1 MFQTHSSPIAQCEH
15 LTSRLELRATESF
28 LRERYVIL
36 RVQRDSRGH
45 AVTDIIQVPM
55 LPKRFWFKAT
65 CYVLICQ
72 CFLGLYP
79 VTRLQSCIYD
89 TLLSCRPLYSEGG
102 VVIHDDNE
110 NRILDQVLRE
120 TLISAAV
127 SEAYGILSF
136 VHHRG
141 LREDGVRS
149 EVKFPS
155 SETYTALRVSM
166 EDCVTDFLACGLL
179 TL

>member
-1 MFQTHSSPIAQCEH
+1 
-15 LTSRLELRATESF
+15 
-28 LRERYVIL
+28 
-36 RVQRDSRGH
+36 
-45 AVTDIIQVPM
+45 
-55 LPKRFWFKAT
+55 
-65 CYVLICQ
+65 
-72 CFLGLYP
+72 
-79 VTRLQSCIYD
+79 
-89 TLLSCRPLYSEGG
+89 
-102 VVIHDDNE
+102 VIHDDNE

-120 TLISAAV
+120 TLILSAAV

-136 VHHRG
+136 VHQRG

-166 EDCVTDFLACGLL
+166 EECVTGFLACGLL